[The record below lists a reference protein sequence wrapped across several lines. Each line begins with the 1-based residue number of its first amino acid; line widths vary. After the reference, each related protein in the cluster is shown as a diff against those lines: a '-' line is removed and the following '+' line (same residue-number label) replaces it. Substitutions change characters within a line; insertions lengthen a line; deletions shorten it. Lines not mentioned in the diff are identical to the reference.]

1 MKDEIQ
7 YRARCPSIC
16 ILIFRKNDRKAKKR
30 EHVGLENLRQHDK
43 LIIVYQPTVRLGHID
58 SIEREE
64 L

>member
-1 MKDEIQ
+1 MSLNLYPHFPQKRSKSE
-7 YRARCPSIC
+7 
-16 ILIFRKNDRKAKKR
+16 KR